1 MKKFHIIYLY
11 GEPSTENL
19 QVKELG
25 EYLKGKLPGLK
36 TEVRQD
42 FFLHHLKRFT
52 QSQMEERIEI
62 LAEGFARTR
71 VHNIG
76 RDTGEGA
83 PLPMEIQYEI
93 KNIENPAARK
103 RGILY
108 DGFYVQ
114 NLLKELIP
122 AQERTPE
129 HIHINFTNQLLG
141 TMGDDNRYHTRVAI
155 YGYPVL
161 ISTTGVVEAP
171 AKPKEFYVL
180 KEKYHTMGMGEVGIQ
195 RLKEEFREKFIDYN
209 DSRLTEVLK
218 GYVLQTLFYYL
229 AGDPFCQDK
238 NCRLF
243 NAHWQ
248 EEMIHAQLKTPY
260 ELCTFHRGILERM
273 IEEEEINARD
283 IK

>member
-1 MKKFHIIYLY
+1 MKKPHIIYLY
-11 GEPSTENL
+11 DEPSAENL
-19 QVKELG
+19 QVRELG

-52 QSQMEERIEI
+52 PGQREEKIKI
-62 LAEGFARTR
+62 LAEGFVRAR
-71 VHNIG
+71 VHNIESEIE
-76 RDTGEGA
+76 EGT

-93 KNIENPAARK
+93 KNIENPAVSRY
-103 RGILY
+103 GILY

-122 AQERTPE
+122 VQERTPE

-141 TMGDDNRYHTRVAI
+141 TMGDDNRYHARVAM
-155 YGYPVL
+155 YGCPAL
-161 ISTTGVVEAP
+161 ISTTGIVEAP

-195 RLKEEFREKFIDYN
+195 KLKEEFRGRFIDCN
-209 DSRLTEVLK
+209 DSRIAEVLK

-229 AGDPFCQDK
+229 TGDPFCQDK

-248 EEMIHAQLKTPY
+248 EEMIHAQLNSPY
-260 ELCTFHRGILERM
+260 ELCTFHREILERM

-283 IK
+283 TK